1 MRSHPLWYYTKLD
14 RGILEGSSL
23 LSERETLEG
32 IAEHMHA
39 YNGLKYTSYMERLTA
54 NTSVWILG
62 ANTGT
67 MFKWV
72 NEKFDSHSSIDPS

>member
-1 MRSHPLWYYTKLD
+1 
-14 RGILEGSSL
+14 
-23 LSERETLEG
+23 
-32 IAEHMHA
+32 MHA

-54 NTSVWILG
+54 NTRVWILG

-72 NEKFDSHSSIDPS
+72 NEKIDSHSSIDPS